1 MSITKDTS
9 VWEKIKA
16 GFKNDLQLNVGFF
29 PEDRY
34 GPENDNVPVAYIAEI
49 QDKGLGVPMR
59 AFMSGGDGLTG
70 VIRSAPYRKDYEQS
84 LKRILDGKSSF
95 TAEYSLIGNALV
107 EDTKEIID
115 DWSSPP
121 NSALTVELKGFNDPL
136 IETGTMRDA
145 VKYKIEKGS

>member
-9 VWEKIKA
+9 VWDKIKA

-34 GPENDNVPVAYIAEI
+34 DSENDNVPVAYIAEI
-49 QDKGLGVPMR
+49 QDKGYGPPAR
-59 AFMSGGDGLTG
+59 PFMSGANGLTG

-95 TAEYSLIGNALV
+95 TAEYSLIGKALV

-121 NSALTVELKGFNDPL
+121 NAALTVELKGFNDPL

>member
-16 GFKNDLQLNVGFF
+16 GFKNDLQLSVGFF

-34 GPENDNVPVAYIAEI
+34 DSENDNVPVAYIAEI
-49 QDKGLGVPMR
+49 QDKGYGPPSR
-59 AFMSGGDGLTG
+59 PFMSGANGLTG

-84 LKRILDGKSSF
+84 LKRILAGKSSF
-95 TAEYSLIGNALV
+95 TTEYSLIGKALV

-121 NSALTVELKGFNDPL
+121 NAALTVELKGFNDPL